1 MVHSAP
7 LLETL
12 RMLAPGT
19 EVRDGIDRILL
30 GRGGALIVIGDDP
43 RVLSICSGGFL
54 LDAEF
59 TPQRLSEL
67 AKMDGAIILN
77 ADCTRVARA
86 NVQLMP
92 DPTIR
97 TTETGTRHR
106 TAERVARQIDVPVIS
121 VSEDMAVVTI
131 YRGEVRHT
139 LMAISRILDR
149 ANPAL
154 QTLQRYK
161 SRFDT
166 VMSQLSAH
174 EIEDLTSVRDV
185 ALAIM
190 RSEMV
195 RRIAVEIDG
204 YVIELGADGRLILL
218 QLEEMMA
225 GVVADRFGVLRDY
238 LPLDRIAEANSAV
251 ELLTNDEVLNVRAVA
266 ETLTFDDNVDLDDGV
281 SARGYRMLGRL
292 PRLSDD
298 LIDEV
303 VDHFGTLHEIIRA
316 SMDELMAVPSVS
328 QVDAQNIKDGLS
340 RLAEVSMMDRFA

>member
-1 MVHSAP
+1 
-7 LLETL
+7 
-12 RMLAPGT
+12 
-19 EVRDGIDRILL
+19 
-30 GRGGALIVIGDDP
+30 
-43 RVLSICSGGFL
+43 
-54 LDAEF
+54 
-59 TPQRLSEL
+59 
-67 AKMDGAIILN
+67 
-77 ADCTRVARA
+77 
-86 NVQLMP
+86 
-92 DPTIR
+92 
-97 TTETGTRHR
+97 
-106 TAERVARQIDVPVIS
+106 
-121 VSEDMAVVTI
+121 
-131 YRGEVRHT
+131 
-139 LMAISRILDR
+139 MAISRILDR

-238 LPLDRIAEANSAV
+238 LPLDRIAEANRAV